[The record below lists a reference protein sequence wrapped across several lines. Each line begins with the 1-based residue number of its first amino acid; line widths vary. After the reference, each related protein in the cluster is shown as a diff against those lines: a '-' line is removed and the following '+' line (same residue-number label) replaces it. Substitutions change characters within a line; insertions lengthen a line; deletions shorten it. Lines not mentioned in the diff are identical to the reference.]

1 MQAYPCCSCN
11 GRRSWR
17 SRGCCRQML
26 VRNRETSW
34 RKKWRNEENWSRLQR
49 KKQIKWK
56 EKKNKEKEEKNKKKP
71 GKKKHFHWGQA
82 VGWSVACLG
91 SLTICLM
98 KFSKPQTNHSKN
110 LIFITFIKIKLFVYN
125 STTIFSFLPFPIILS
140 SLLLSSYSFSTST
153 MCFYVPSIPGLES
166 HLKIWN

>member
-1 MQAYPCCSCN
+1 M
-11 GRRSWR
+11 
-17 SRGCCRQML
+17 
-26 VRNRETSW
+26 
-34 RKKWRNEENWSRLQR
+34 KKWRKLEQASKEKANKMKRKKEQR
-49 KKQIKWK
+49 KRRK
-56 EKKNKEKEEKNKKKP
+56 EQKKNRK
-71 GKKKHFHWGQA
+71 KKKHFHWGQA

-140 SLLLSSYSFSTST
+140 SVLLSSYSFSTST

>member
-1 MQAYPCCSCN
+1 MIMQAYPCCSRN
-11 GRRSWR
+11 RRTSWR
-17 SRGCCRQML
+17 SGGCCRQML
-26 VRNRETSW
+26 ERNRETSW
-34 RKKWRNEENWSRLQR
+34 RKKWRKLEQASREKANKMKKTRTKKEQ
-49 KKQIKWK
+49 KKQ
-56 EKKNKEKEEKNKKKP
+56 E
-71 GKKKHFHWGQA
+71 KKKHFHCGQA
-82 VGWSVACLG
+82 VGCSVACLG

-140 SLLLSSYSFSTST
+140 SVLLSSYSFSTST